1 MFKLQAKQIEGSTDV
16 SSEVFVIGEL
26 QNALKVANSLMD
38 STGCEFVEIFKKAK
52 GDVIAVLKKATRQEV
67 NLST

>member
-1 MFKLQAKQIEGSTDV
+1 MFKLQAKKTKESTDI

-38 STGCEFVEIFKKAK
+38 STGCEFVEIFRKAK
-52 GDVIAVLKKATRQEV
+52 GELITVLNKATHQE
-67 NLST
+67 NTYST